1 MRTRRRASLL
11 RGYHQGDPLPCLS
24 QFAVFF
30 SHGAGFA
37 IEVVMAF
44 DAGHARE
51 IARAQHPT
59 GKLSAVPAELLEGQD
74 RHKLLQSW
82 LNGES
87 RDAMQAG
94 YCAYVRRRQLSCLLT
109 KCEPLIFCG
118 ASSRPPVLNVCRRFS
133 LQMYSQWRCFVW
145 QYVVR

>member
-51 IARAQHPT
+51 IARAQHAT
-59 GKLSAVPAELLEGQD
+59 GRLSSVPAELLDGQD
-74 RHKLLQSW
+74 RHKLLAAW
-82 LNGES
+82 L
-87 RDAMQAG
+87 RDEG
-94 YCAYVRRRQLSCLLT
+94 
-109 KCEPLIFCG
+109 
-118 ASSRPPVLNVCRRFS
+118 
-133 LQMYSQWRCFVW
+133 
-145 QYVVR
+145 